1 MLGWLFAGAQMSSLF
16 AADHL
21 NYRQNITIFF
31 YIFGTQCCKFCQK
44 KRRKF
49 IIFLKFIYLFFV
61 DKLIMEYLIMPNT
74 SNLMAGILKN
84 AFHWEFRLMA
94 LFTNWHTK
102 GGLSKHWYRPRGPS
116 VVVVVVISVVKF
128 ISRMRYNM

>member
-116 VVVVVVISVVKF
+116 VVVVVISVVKI
-128 ISRMRYNM
+128 ISRMRYNI